1 MERFLGKQYGRD
13 NQVDVIRQFTAIGL
27 TLLLLAG
34 SLWWLRRKG
43 FAQWRR
49 GRPGQLMEVIESRT
63 LAPGHA
69 LHLVRVADR
78 VLALATHNGGCTLL
92 EARPWSD
99 VRQSA
104 APEVQV

>member
-1 MERFLGKQYGRD
+1 MPVLRDKTKMEVL
-13 NQVDVIRQFTAIGL
+13 RQFTAIGL

-43 FAQWRR
+43 LAQWRR
-49 GRPGQLMEVIESRT
+49 ARPGRVMQLLESRS
-63 LAPGHA
+63 LAPGHT
-69 LHLVRVADR
+69 LHLVRIADR

-99 VRQSA
+99 VQQSA
-104 APEVQV
+104 PPEVQP

>member
-1 MERFLGKQYGRD
+1 MEAL
-13 NQVDVIRQFTAIGL
+13 RQFTAIGL

-43 FAQWRR
+43 LAQWRR
-49 GRPGQLMEVIESRT
+49 ARPGRVMEVIESRT
-63 LAPGHA
+63 IAPGHT
-69 LHLVRVADR
+69 LHLVRIADR

-92 EARPWSD
+92 EARPGSD

-104 APEVQV
+104 PPEVQA

>member
-1 MERFLGKQYGRD
+1 MD
-13 NQVDVIRQFTAIGL
+13 AIRQFTAIGL

-43 FAQWRR
+43 LAQWRR
-49 GRPGQLMEVIESRT
+49 SRPGRVMEVIESRT
-63 LAPGHA
+63 LAPGHT
-69 LHLVRVADR
+69 LHLVRIADR

-99 VRQSA
+99 IQQSA
-104 APEVQV
+104 TPEVQA